1 MKSKWIAI
9 VLIGSL
15 AANLALAGFL
25 LGSRSQQSVGQD
37 PTRAYPRWARS
48 LPEPRREAL
57 RPVMMKH
64 MRAMRP
70 KVRTLR
76 QQQRALASAIE
87 GDEFDIETLQ
97 AALIEMRTE
106 HERIQR
112 ASHESFTEFVAQLT
126 QAERQ
131 ALAKD
136 MSKQRRHRRPDRSRP
151 GNGQPPH
158 PLPHPG
164 AHPESHPQPDG
175 GIHP

>member
-1 MKSKWIAI
+1 MKSKWVAI

-15 AANLALAGFL
+15 ALNLALAGFL
-25 LGSRSQQSVGQD
+25 LGSRSQQVAGQD

-76 QQQRALASAIE
+76 QQQRALAAAMQGQQFDTE
-87 GDEFDIETLQ
+87 GLQ
-97 AALIEMRTE
+97 IALAEMRAE

-112 ASHESFTEFVAQLT
+112 TSHESFTEFVAQLT

-131 ALAKD
+131 ALAQD
-136 MSKQRRHRRPDRSRP
+136 MSKHRRHPPREGDRGRARDRQRD
-151 GNGQPPH
+151 GERLHNGH
-158 PLPHPG
+158 P
-164 AHPESHPQPDG
+164 PQPDRR
-175 GIHP
+175 P